1 MMSKPPGDPGAA
13 RSSGTTGT
21 PAAGESTCLQR
32 THAKSDTKQ
41 IQQRSSREVQTCCV
55 LRACR
60 IPSQTGINDS
70 INPKLI
76 SHMFVCSGS

>member
-32 THAKSDTKQ
+32 THAKSDRKQ
-41 IQQRSSREVQTCCV
+41 IQQRSSREVKHV
-55 LRACR
+55 V
-60 IPSQTGINDS
+60 
-70 INPKLI
+70 
-76 SHMFVCSGS
+76 F